1 MKTTEERLDAAG
13 FWLLAATLGVVQFNL
28 LTAQVLFGLSALAW
42 IWLLARGAARPGWPS
57 FFVPLLVYALLT
69 LVSAAF
75 SIDPIASIKD
85 SRQLL
90 LFLMVPLTTQ
100 YARGMRAMRTLD
112 VIIAVGA
119 AGALVGIVQWAMLGY
134 DSLDRRPEG
143 PLSHYMTYSG
153 VLMLVTC
160 AAVARLVF
168 HQREW
173 IWPAIA
179 VPALL
184 VALRSTLTR
193 NAWLGGAAGVTALL
207 ALRNWKL
214 ALLAPA
220 AAVALLFLAPGD
232 IRTRALSM
240 FDPSHPLNRD
250 RVTMLHVGMG
260 MVRDHPV
267 WGVGPEMVERE
278 YVRYRPAQY
287 VNPVNPHL
295 HNVPIQ
301 IAAER
306 GLLALAAWIWFFI
319 AAVRDALARVR
330 CAETPALSA
339 TAFAA
344 LVAMLVAGMFEYNFG
359 DSEFLML
366 FLGLITLPFAAHRSD
381 GPAPSAARLT

>member
-1 MKTTEERLDAAG
+1 MKTAEQRLDAAG
-13 FWLLAATLGVVQFNL
+13 FWLLAASLGVVQFNL
-28 LTAQVLFGLSALAW
+28 LTAQVLFGLSALAG
-42 IWLLARGAARPGWPS
+42 IWLLVRGAARPVWPS

-75 SIDPIASIKD
+75 SIAPVASFKD

-90 LFLMVPLTTQ
+90 LFLMVPLTAH
-100 YARGMRAMRTLD
+100 YARGTRAMRTLD
-112 VIIAVGA
+112 IIIAVGA
-119 AGALVGIVQWAMLGY
+119 AGALIGIVQWAMLGY

-193 NAWLGGAAGVTALL
+193 NAWLGGAAGVAALL

-220 AAVALLFLAPGD
+220 VALALLFLAPGD
-232 IRTRALSM
+232 IRTRAMSM
-240 FDPSHPLNRD
+240 VDPSDPSNRD
-250 RVTMLHVGMG
+250 RVTMVHVGIG
-260 MVRDHPV
+260 MIRDHPL
-267 WGVGPEMVERE
+267 WGVGPEMVQVQYE
-278 YVRYRPAQY
+278 RYRPADY

-295 HNVPIQ
+295 HNVPLQ

-306 GLLALAAWIWFFI
+306 GLIALAAWLWFFV
-319 AAVRDALARVR
+319 AAVIDALARVR
-330 CAETPALSA
+330 RGEAPAVSA
-339 TAFAA
+339 AAFAS

-366 FLGLITLPFAAHRSD
+366 LLGLISLPFASQRGALD
-381 GPAPSAARLT
+381 GRP

>member
-1 MKTTEERLDAAG
+1 MKTAEQRLDAAG
-13 FWLLAATLGVVQFNL
+13 FWLLAASLGVVQFKL
-28 LTAQVLFGLSALAW
+28 LPAQVLFGLSALAW
-42 IWLLARGAARPGWPS
+42 IWLLVRGGARPVWPS
-57 FFVPLLVYALLT
+57 FFVPLLVYALFT
-69 LVSAAF
+69 LASAAF
-75 SIDPIASIKD
+75 SIDPVASFKD

-90 LFLMVPLTTQ
+90 LFLMVPLTAH
-100 YARGMRAMRTLD
+100 YARGRRAMRTLD

-134 DSLDRRPEG
+134 DSLDNRPKG

-220 AAVALLFLAPGD
+220 VAVALLFLAPGD
-232 IRTRALSM
+232 IRTRAMSIV
-240 FDPSHPLNRD
+240 DPSDPSNRD
-250 RVTMLHVGMG
+250 RVTMVHVGVG

-267 WGVGPEMVERE
+267 WGVGPEMVQRE
-278 YVRYRPAQY
+278 YVRYRPAEF

-295 HNVPIQ
+295 HNVPLQ

-306 GLLALAAWIWFFI
+306 GLIALAVWLWFF
-319 AAVRDALARVR
+319 AAALIDAFTRVR
-330 CAETPALSA
+330 RGEAPALSA
-339 TAFAA
+339 AAFAA

-366 FLGLITLPFAAHRSD
+366 LLGLISLPFASQRRAPDS
-381 GPAPSAARLT
+381 GPS